1 MIRRNKKLCVMIL
14 SMMMAV
20 NSFTYVKAETNMVK
34 TNLALEDGVVA
45 TTSDD
50 ETSDFTGSKAIDG
63 IVDYENSGKQS
74 RWASNT
80 TSATEENKKWLK
92 IDLGE
97 VKNFDEIV
105 IDWERKNAT
114 NYVIEVS
121 NDDTTWRTIKEFTS
135 APSEYRQVVAL
146 DSSETARYV
155 RLSISNYSETADKR
169 DTDGSNKS
177 ITWNTVSVFELE
189 VNQYQEAE
197 NLALKGTATANASE
211 TDNFTAVK
219 ANDGNG
225 ETRWASEERL
235 ATAENP
241 HWLQIELPEAKTIQS
256 FVINWEINN
265 VTNYEVQVSN
275 DGQSWETAW
284 SRTSANSSHRV
295 EANFEEP
302 KTAKYVRVKI
312 NEFNPTGETITGEN
326 ITWNTVSIYEF
337 ELYSNKLDIPDEPIH
352 TIESVVASI
361 TAPVINK
368 GDAKMQMPEVPEGF
382 DVEFV
387 GADYEQIIGA
397 DGTIYEPLVDTTVE
411 VNFKVK
417 KGEEEKTTAALQVLV
432 PGKYEA
438 NVGNE
443 KPKVIP
449 ELAEWY
455 GTEGNFEISD
465 STKIIVD
472 SNYKDELM
480 EAANKFASDY
490 EDILGKEIAVEEG
503 TKATKNSFFLTLS
516 TEDRGLC
523 NEGNIITITDSVKIE
538 AKSAQGAFYGTR
550 SVLQVLKQTESTLPQ
565 GIVRDYP
572 KYKVRGFILDVA
584 RKSYEL
590 DSLKDLAETMA
601 WYKLNDLQVH
611 LNDNYIFL
619 EDYINSDKSNIED
632 AYNAYSAFR
641 LESDIRN
648 EKGEGI
654 TSTDVFYTKDE
665 FRDFIQSS
673 RELGIN
679 VVPEIDTPAHSLAF
693 TKVFRNLALD
703 GWNPRI
709 TNRPVLDHLD
719 LGNPE
724 SLEFVKTLFDEYME
738 GENPVFDAETTIH
751 VGTDEYEANKEQYR
765 AFTDAV
771 LGHIQDNG
779 RTVRMWGGLTWLN
792 GTTPVRS
799 EGVQLNVW
807 SRDWAEPTQMYN
819 EGYDLIN
826 TLDSNLYIVPAA
838 NYYANYLN
846 AQNLYNNWEPNVMAG
861 KEFPAGDDQMLG
873 AAYAIWNDQIDKK
886 NQKVSE
892 YDVFDRF
899 FKALPALSEKMWGEG
914 EDKTYAELN
923 ELSAITGTAP
933 NTNPYYTVESDT
945 PNYVEY
951 DFEEE
956 EILDKS
962 GNEYNSISKK
972 NVSFESGKKGQALRL
987 NGGESY
993 VETPIKRV
1001 GLPNS
1006 ISFWVK
1012 KDGNAPEGEQ
1022 ILFESPSKFDNYAIK
1037 AVDANGNVGFSRERD
1052 DFSFNYQLPDDEWV
1066 YLTITSQNERTS
1078 LYVNNELVD
1087 TLGNRPVSTLLIPFE
1102 RIGSTTNSFK
1112 GLIDGIVLGSELPQ
1126 DETIIDSSNFT
1137 VTSDNEN
1144 ALVNGVEGPAYLAFD
1159 NDLNTIWHSS
1169 YSPYKA
1175 LPATVEVDM
1184 KEVQNIDKIT
1194 YIPRQDGSENGRILN
1209 CEILVKVNA
1218 DDEYTSVGT
1227 FTWDNNMSN
1236 KLAKFDAVDARYIKI
1251 KVTDGVTNSANKF
1264 ASAAEFTIHKVA
1276 EEKPEE
1282 AQTGINMTVA
1292 EEVTVGNDFDV
1303 NVNLSDIKEN
1313 MYAMEF
1319 EVDYDETK
1327 VEFKEATSKDSD
1339 KYFVQAKASDG
1350 KVKVVVAGI
1359 GTALENAKDIVK
1371 LTFTAKSSGENVA
1384 FELINGKVADGEGF
1398 EEQTKTSTAKTN
1410 IKEAVNTVDKSV
1422 LQGLV
1427 DKVKGI
1433 DSTKYIPSTWTQFA
1447 NALEAANTVLSNE
1460 NATQEEVSE
1469 VYDTLLR
1476 SYLGLRLTPDK
1487 SLLEELIKEVES
1499 IDLAKYTTKSAKA
1512 VEKSLEKANEVLKN
1526 EEATQEEV
1534 DMALANL
1541 KEAKNSLVA
1550 SESTSNSNNS
1560 GVNGSSNSNNNGV
1573 NGSSSSGKLP
1583 KTGTV
1588 GGAGTLISGIIA
1600 LVGGLGLS
1608 RKKNRK

>member
-14 SMMMAV
+14 SMMMVA
-20 NSFTYVKAETNMVK
+20 NSFTYVKAETNVVK

-80 TSATEENKKWLK
+80 TSATIENKKWLK

-114 NYVIEVS
+114 NYIIEVS
-121 NDDTTWRTIKEFTS
+121 SDDTTWRTIEEFTS
-135 APSEYRQVVAL
+135 APSEYRQVVKL
-146 DSSETARYV
+146 DSQETARYV

-189 VNQYQEAE
+189 VNQYQEVE
-197 NLALKGTATANASE
+197 NLALKGTATANAFE
-211 TDNFTAVK
+211 GGALTADKV
-219 ANDGNG
+219 NDGNDT
-225 ETRWASEERL
+225 TRWASEVRS
-235 ATAENP
+235 ATTENP
-241 HWLQIELPEAKTIQS
+241 HWVQIELPEAKTIQS
-256 FVINWEINN
+256 FVINWERNN
-265 VTNYEVQVSN
+265 VIDYEIQISN
-275 DGQSWETAW
+275 DGQEWETAW
-284 SRTSANSSHRV
+284 ARTSKNDNCRV
-295 EANFEEP
+295 AANFDQP

-312 NEFNPTGETITGEN
+312 NNFDQTGTNASGVTN
-326 ITWNTVSIYEF
+326 TWNTVSIYEF
-337 ELYSNKLDIPDEPIH
+337 ELYSNKLDLPTY
-352 TIESVVASI
+352 TIDDVVGSI
-361 TAPVINK
+361 TAPVVNK

-382 DVEFV
+382 ELEFV

-417 KGEEEKTTAALQVLV
+417 KGDEERTTAALQVLV

-472 SNYKDELM
+472 SNYNNELM
-480 EAANKFASDY
+480 ETANKFASDY
-490 EDILGKEIAVEEG
+490 EDIMGREIAVEVG
-503 TKATKNSFFLTLS
+503 TEAVAGSFFLTLA
-516 TEDRGLC
+516 TEDGGLC
-523 NEGNIITITDSVKIE
+523 DEGNIITITDSVKIE
-538 AKSAQGAFYGTR
+538 AKANQGAFYATR
-550 SVLQVLKQTESTLPQ
+550 SILQILKQTESTLPQ

-590 DSLKDLAETMA
+590 DSLKELAETMA

-632 AYNAYSAFR
+632 AYDAYSAFR
-641 LESDIRN
+641 LESDLKN
-648 EKGEGI
+648 EAGEGI
-654 TSTDVFYTKDE
+654 TSTDVYYTKDE
-665 FRDFIQSS
+665 FREFIQSS
-673 RELGIN
+673 RQMGIN
-679 VVPEIDTPAHSLAF
+679 VVPEIDTPAHALAF
-693 TKVFRNLALD
+693 TRVFRNLALE

-709 TNRPVLDHLD
+709 SNRPVLDHLD

-724 SLEFVKTLFDEYME
+724 SLEFVKTLFNEYMQ
-738 GENPVFDAETTIH
+738 GDNPVFDTETTVH

-765 AFTDAV
+765 SFTDSV
-771 LGHIQDNG
+771 LGHIQDSG
-779 RTVRMWGGLTWLN
+779 RTVRMWGGLTWLD
-792 GTTPVRS
+792 GTTEVRS

-826 TLDSNLYIVPAA
+826 TLDSSLYIVPAA
-838 NYYANYLN
+838 GYYANYLN

-873 AAYAIWNDQIDKK
+873 AAYAIWNDSIDKRS
-886 NQKVSE
+886 QSVSE

-899 FKALPALSEKMWGEG
+899 FKALPALAEKMWGEG

-923 ELSAITGTAP
+923 ELSAVTGTAP

-962 GNEYNSISKK
+962 GNGYDSISKK
-972 NVSFESGKKGQALRL
+972 NVSLEAGKKGQALRL

-1006 ISFWVK
+1006 ISFWIK

-1037 AVDANGNVGFSRERD
+1037 AVDANGNVGFTRERD

-1066 YLTITSQNERTS
+1066 YLTITSENERTS

-1087 TLGNRPVSTLLIPFE
+1087 TLGNRPVATLLIPFE

-1126 DETIIDSSNFT
+1126 DETVIDSTNFT

-1144 ALVNGVEGPAYLAFD
+1144 SLVNGVEGPAYLAFD
-1159 NDLNTIWHSS
+1159 NDLNTIWHSN
-1169 YSPYKA
+1169 YSPYQA
-1175 LPATVEVDM
+1175 LPATIEVDM

-1194 YIPRQDGSENGRILN
+1194 YIPRQDGSPNGRVLK
-1209 CEILVKVNA
+1209 CEISVKANA
-1218 DDEYTSVGT
+1218 EDEYTSVGT
-1227 FTWDNNMSN
+1227 FTWDNNIAN
-1236 KLAKFDAVDARYIKI
+1236 KYAKFDAVDARYVKI
-1251 KVTDGVTNSANKF
+1251 SVTEGATNSSNQF
-1264 ASAAEFTIHKVA
+1264 ASAAEFTIHKVK
-1276 EEKPEE
+1276 EETPEIPEE
-1282 AQTGINMTVA
+1282 VQAGINMTIA
-1292 EEVTVGNDFDV
+1292 EEVTVGSDFDI

-1327 VEFKEATSKDSD
+1327 VDFKEATSVDAD
-1339 KYFVQAKASDG
+1339 KYFVQAKATDG
-1350 KVKVVVAGI
+1350 KVKVVVAGL
-1359 GTALENAKDIVK
+1359 GTTLENVKDIVK
-1371 LTFTAKSSGENVA
+1371 LTFTAKASGENIA
-1384 FELINGKVADGEGF
+1384 FDLINGKVADGEGA
-1398 EEQTKTSTAKTN
+1398 EEATKTS
-1410 IKEAVNTVDKSV
+1410 
-1422 LQGLV
+1422 
-1427 DKVKGI
+1427 
-1433 DSTKYIPSTWTQFA
+1433 
-1447 NALEAANTVLSNE
+1447 
-1460 NATQEEVSE
+1460 
-1469 VYDTLLR
+1469 
-1476 SYLGLRLTPDK
+1476 
-1487 SLLEELIKEVES
+1487 
-1499 IDLAKYTTKSAKA
+1499 
-1512 VEKSLEKANEVLKN
+1512 
-1526 EEATQEEV
+1526 
-1534 DMALANL
+1534 
-1541 KEAKNSLVA
+1541 
-1550 SESTSNSNNS
+1550 
-1560 GVNGSSNSNNNGV
+1560 
-1573 NGSSSSGKLP
+1573 
-1583 KTGTV
+1583 
-1588 GGAGTLISGIIA
+1588 
-1600 LVGGLGLS
+1600 
-1608 RKKNRK
+1608 

>member
-80 TSATEENKKWLK
+80 TSATTENKKWLK

-114 NYVIEVS
+114 NYIIEVS
-121 NDDTTWRTIKEFTS
+121 NDDTTWKTIKEFTS

-177 ITWNTVSVFELE
+177 VTWNTVSVFELE
-189 VNQYQEAE
+189 VNQYQEVE

-211 TDNFTAVK
+211 TDNFTANKV
-219 ANDGNG
+219 NDGNDT
-225 ETRWASEERL
+225 TRWASEVRS
-235 ATAENP
+235 ATNENP

-256 FVINWEINN
+256 FVINWERNN
-265 VTNYEVQVSN
+265 VIDYEIQVSN
-275 DGQSWETAW
+275 DGQEWETAW
-284 SRTSANSSHRV
+284 SRTSKNDNCRV
-295 EANFEEP
+295 AANFDQP

-312 NEFNPTGETITGEN
+312 NNFDQAGTNASGVTN
-326 ITWNTVSIYEF
+326 KWNTVSIYEF
-337 ELYSNKLDIPDEPIH
+337 ELYSNKLDLPAY
-352 TIESVVASI
+352 TIDDVVASI

-368 GDAKMQMPEVPEGF
+368 GDSKMQMPEVPEGF
-382 DVEFV
+382 EVEFV

-480 EAANKFASDY
+480 ETANKFASDY
-490 EDILGKEIAVEEG
+490 EDILGKNISVEEG
-503 TKATKNSFFLTLS
+503 TKATANSFFLTLA
-516 TEDRGLC
+516 TEDGGLC

-550 SVLQVLKQTESTLPQ
+550 SVLQVLKQTKSTLPQ

-590 DSLKDLAETMA
+590 DSLKELAETMA

-641 LESDIRN
+641 LESDLRN

-679 VVPEIDTPAHSLAF
+679 VVPEIDTPAHALAF

-724 SLEFVKTLFDEYME
+724 SLEFVKNLFNEYME
-738 GENPVFDAETTIH
+738 GENPVFDTETTVH

-771 LGHIQDNG
+771 LGHIQDND

-819 EGYDLIN
+819 AGYDLIN
-826 TLDSNLYIVPAA
+826 TLDSSLYIVPAA

-873 AAYAIWNDQIDKK
+873 AAYAIWNDQIDKR

-972 NVSFESGKKGQALRL
+972 NVSLEAGKKGQALRL

-1037 AVDANGNVGFSRERD
+1037 AVDANGNVGFTRERD
-1052 DFSFNYQLPDDEWV
+1052 NFSFNYQLPDDEWV

-1087 TLGNRPVSTLLIPFE
+1087 TLGNRPVATLLIPFE

-1126 DETIIDSSNFT
+1126 DETIIDSTNFV

-1144 ALVNGVEGPAYLAFD
+1144 PLAGNGTEGPAYLAFD
-1159 NDLNTIWHSS
+1159 NDLNTIWHSN

-1194 YIPRQDGSENGRILN
+1194 YIPRQDGSANGRVLK
-1209 CEILVKVNA
+1209 CEISVKVNA

-1251 KVTDGVTNSANKF
+1251 KVTDGATNSTNKF

-1276 EEKPEE
+1276 EEIPEE
-1282 AQTGINMTVA
+1282 VQTGINMTVA

-1327 VEFKEATSKDSD
+1327 VEFKEAISVDAD
-1339 KYFVQAKASDG
+1339 KYFVQAKDADG
-1350 KVKVVVAGI
+1350 KVKVVVAGL
-1359 GTALENAKDIVK
+1359 GAALENVKDIVK
-1371 LTFTAKSSGENVA
+1371 LTFTAKASGENVA
-1384 FELINGKVADGEGF
+1384 FDLINGKVADGEGV
-1398 EEQTKTSTAKTN
+1398 EEETKTSTVTTT
-1410 IKEAVNTVDKSV
+1410 IKEAVNKSE
-1422 LQGLV
+1422 LTSA
-1427 DKVKGI
+1427 I
-1433 DSTKYIPSTWTQFA
+1433 
-1447 NALEAANTVLSNE
+1447 E
-1460 NATQEEVSE
+1460 NAKNIIANEADKYTEETIKALKEAVKLAEEV
-1469 VYDTLLR
+1469 V
-1476 SYLGLRLTPDK
+1476 
-1487 SLLEELIKEVES
+1487 
-1499 IDLAKYTTKSAKA
+1499 A
-1512 VEKSLEKANEVLKN
+1512 N

-1534 DMALANL
+1534 NTALANL
-1541 KEAKNSLVA
+1541 EKAKNSLVA
-1550 SESTSNSNNS
+1550 NSTSGS
-1560 GVNGSSNSNNNGV
+1560 GSSNSNNNQAS
-1573 NGSSSSGKLP
+1573 GSNNNNSGTSSNGKLP
-1583 KTGTV
+1583 QTGTAGV
-1588 GGAGTLISGIIA
+1588 AGTLMSGVIA
-1600 LVGGLGLS
+1600 LLGGLGLS

>member
-1 MIRRNKKLCVMIL
+1 M
-14 SMMMAV
+14 
-20 NSFTYVKAETNMVK
+20 
-34 TNLALEDGVVA
+34 
-45 TTSDD
+45 
-50 ETSDFTGSKAIDG
+50 
-63 IVDYENSGKQS
+63 
-74 RWASNT
+74 
-80 TSATEENKKWLK
+80 
-92 IDLGE
+92 
-97 VKNFDEIV
+97 
-105 IDWERKNAT
+105 
-114 NYVIEVS
+114 
-121 NDDTTWRTIKEFTS
+121 
-135 APSEYRQVVAL
+135 
-146 DSSETARYV
+146 
-155 RLSISNYSETADKR
+155 
-169 DTDGSNKS
+169 
-177 ITWNTVSVFELE
+177 
-189 VNQYQEAE
+189 
-197 NLALKGTATANASE
+197 
-211 TDNFTAVK
+211 
-219 ANDGNG
+219 
-225 ETRWASEERL
+225 
-235 ATAENP
+235 
-241 HWLQIELPEAKTIQS
+241 
-256 FVINWEINN
+256 
-265 VTNYEVQVSN
+265 
-275 DGQSWETAW
+275 
-284 SRTSANSSHRV
+284 
-295 EANFEEP
+295 
-302 KTAKYVRVKI
+302 
-312 NEFNPTGETITGEN
+312 
-326 ITWNTVSIYEF
+326 
-337 ELYSNKLDIPDEPIH
+337 
-352 TIESVVASI
+352 
-361 TAPVINK
+361 
-368 GDAKMQMPEVPEGF
+368 
-382 DVEFV
+382 
-387 GADYEQIIGA
+387 
-397 DGTIYEPLVDTTVE
+397 
-411 VNFKVK
+411 
-417 KGEEEKTTAALQVLV
+417 
-432 PGKYEA
+432 
-438 NVGNE
+438 
-443 KPKVIP
+443 
-449 ELAEWY
+449 
-455 GTEGNFEISD
+455 
-465 STKIIVD
+465 
-472 SNYKDELM
+472 
-480 EAANKFASDY
+480 
-490 EDILGKEIAVEEG
+490 
-503 TKATKNSFFLTLS
+503 
-516 TEDRGLC
+516 
-523 NEGNIITITDSVKIE
+523 
-538 AKSAQGAFYGTR
+538 
-550 SVLQVLKQTESTLPQ
+550 
-565 GIVRDYP
+565 
-572 KYKVRGFILDVA
+572 
-584 RKSYEL
+584 
-590 DSLKDLAETMA
+590 
-601 WYKLNDLQVH
+601 
-611 LNDNYIFL
+611 
-619 EDYINSDKSNIED
+619 
-632 AYNAYSAFR
+632 
-641 LESDIRN
+641 
-648 EKGEGI
+648 
-654 TSTDVFYTKDE
+654 
-665 FRDFIQSS
+665 
-673 RELGIN
+673 
-679 VVPEIDTPAHSLAF
+679 
-693 TKVFRNLALD
+693 
-703 GWNPRI
+703 
-709 TNRPVLDHLD
+709 
-719 LGNPE
+719 
-724 SLEFVKTLFDEYME
+724 
-738 GENPVFDAETTIH
+738 
-751 VGTDEYEANKEQYR
+751 GTDEYEANKEQYR
-765 AFTDAV
+765 AFTDTV
-771 LGHIQDNG
+771 LGHIQDND

-792 GTTPVRS
+792 GTTPVRA

-819 EGYDLIN
+819 AGYDLIN
-826 TLDSNLYIVPAA
+826 TLDSSLYIVPAA

-846 AQNLYNNWEPNVMAG
+846 AQNLYNNWEPNIMAG

-873 AAYAIWNDQIDKK
+873 AAYAIWNDQIDKR

-972 NVSFESGKKGQALRL
+972 NVSLESGKKGKALRL

-1037 AVDANGNVGFSRERD
+1037 AVDANGNVGFTRERD
-1052 DFSFNYQLPDDEWV
+1052 NFSFNYQLPDDEWV

-1126 DETIIDSSNFT
+1126 DETVIDSSNFT

-1159 NDLNTIWHSS
+1159 NDLNTIWHSN
-1169 YSPYKA
+1169 YSPYKE

-1209 CEILVKVNA
+1209 CEISVKVNA

-1282 AQTGINMTVA
+1282 AQTGINMTIA
-1292 EEVTVGNDFDV
+1292 EEVTVGNDVDV

-1350 KVKVVVAGI
+1350 KVKVVVAGL

-1371 LTFTAKSSGENVA
+1371 LTFTATASGENVA
-1384 FELINGKVADGEGF
+1384 FELINGKVADGEGI

-1512 VEKSLEKANEVLKN
+1512 VEKSLE
-1526 EEATQEEV
+1526 ATQEEV

>member
-1 MIRRNKKLCVMIL
+1 
-14 SMMMAV
+14 
-20 NSFTYVKAETNMVK
+20 
-34 TNLALEDGVVA
+34 
-45 TTSDD
+45 
-50 ETSDFTGSKAIDG
+50 
-63 IVDYENSGKQS
+63 
-74 RWASNT
+74 
-80 TSATEENKKWLK
+80 
-92 IDLGE
+92 
-97 VKNFDEIV
+97 
-105 IDWERKNAT
+105 
-114 NYVIEVS
+114 
-121 NDDTTWRTIKEFTS
+121 
-135 APSEYRQVVAL
+135 
-146 DSSETARYV
+146 
-155 RLSISNYSETADKR
+155 
-169 DTDGSNKS
+169 
-177 ITWNTVSVFELE
+177 
-189 VNQYQEAE
+189 
-197 NLALKGTATANASE
+197 
-211 TDNFTAVK
+211 
-219 ANDGNG
+219 
-225 ETRWASEERL
+225 
-235 ATAENP
+235 
-241 HWLQIELPEAKTIQS
+241 
-256 FVINWEINN
+256 
-265 VTNYEVQVSN
+265 
-275 DGQSWETAW
+275 
-284 SRTSANSSHRV
+284 
-295 EANFEEP
+295 
-302 KTAKYVRVKI
+302 
-312 NEFNPTGETITGEN
+312 
-326 ITWNTVSIYEF
+326 
-337 ELYSNKLDIPDEPIH
+337 
-352 TIESVVASI
+352 
-361 TAPVINK
+361 
-368 GDAKMQMPEVPEGF
+368 
-382 DVEFV
+382 
-387 GADYEQIIGA
+387 
-397 DGTIYEPLVDTTVE
+397 
-411 VNFKVK
+411 
-417 KGEEEKTTAALQVLV
+417 
-432 PGKYEA
+432 
-438 NVGNE
+438 
-443 KPKVIP
+443 
-449 ELAEWY
+449 
-455 GTEGNFEISD
+455 
-465 STKIIVD
+465 
-472 SNYKDELM
+472 
-480 EAANKFASDY
+480 
-490 EDILGKEIAVEEG
+490 
-503 TKATKNSFFLTLS
+503 
-516 TEDRGLC
+516 
-523 NEGNIITITDSVKIE
+523 
-538 AKSAQGAFYGTR
+538 
-550 SVLQVLKQTESTLPQ
+550 
-565 GIVRDYP
+565 
-572 KYKVRGFILDVA
+572 
-584 RKSYEL
+584 
-590 DSLKDLAETMA
+590 
-601 WYKLNDLQVH
+601 
-611 LNDNYIFL
+611 
-619 EDYINSDKSNIED
+619 
-632 AYNAYSAFR
+632 
-641 LESDIRN
+641 
-648 EKGEGI
+648 
-654 TSTDVFYTKDE
+654 
-665 FRDFIQSS
+665 
-673 RELGIN
+673 
-679 VVPEIDTPAHSLAF
+679 
-693 TKVFRNLALD
+693 
-703 GWNPRI
+703 
-709 TNRPVLDHLD
+709 
-719 LGNPE
+719 
-724 SLEFVKTLFDEYME
+724 
-738 GENPVFDAETTIH
+738 
-751 VGTDEYEANKEQYR
+751 
-765 AFTDAV
+765 
-771 LGHIQDNG
+771 
-779 RTVRMWGGLTWLN
+779 MWGGLTWLN
-792 GTTPVRS
+792 GTTPVRA

-819 EGYDLIN
+819 AGYDLIN
-826 TLDSNLYIVPAA
+826 TLDSSLYIVPAA

-846 AQNLYNNWEPNVMAG
+846 AQNLYNNWEPNIMAG

-873 AAYAIWNDQIDKK
+873 AAYAIWNDQIDKR

-972 NVSFESGKKGQALRL
+972 NVSLESGKKGKALRL

-1037 AVDANGNVGFSRERD
+1037 AVDANGNVGFTRERD
-1052 DFSFNYQLPDDEWV
+1052 NFSFNYQLPDDEWV

-1126 DETIIDSSNFT
+1126 DETVIDSSNFT

-1159 NDLNTIWHSS
+1159 NDLNTIWHSN
-1169 YSPYKA
+1169 YSPYKE

-1209 CEILVKVNA
+1209 CEISVKVNA

-1282 AQTGINMTVA
+1282 AQTGINMTIA

-1350 KVKVVVAGI
+1350 KVKVVVAGL

-1371 LTFTAKSSGENVA
+1371 LTFTATASGENVA
-1384 FELINGKVADGEGF
+1384 FELINGKVADGEGI

>member
-1 MIRRNKKLCVMIL
+1 M
-14 SMMMAV
+14 
-20 NSFTYVKAETNMVK
+20 ET
-34 TNLALEDGVVA
+34 
-45 TTSDD
+45 
-50 ETSDFTGSKAIDG
+50 
-63 IVDYENSGKQS
+63 
-74 RWASNT
+74 
-80 TSATEENKKWLK
+80 
-92 IDLGE
+92 
-97 VKNFDEIV
+97 
-105 IDWERKNAT
+105 
-114 NYVIEVS
+114 
-121 NDDTTWRTIKEFTS
+121 
-135 APSEYRQVVAL
+135 
-146 DSSETARYV
+146 
-155 RLSISNYSETADKR
+155 
-169 DTDGSNKS
+169 
-177 ITWNTVSVFELE
+177 
-189 VNQYQEAE
+189 
-197 NLALKGTATANASE
+197 
-211 TDNFTAVK
+211 
-219 ANDGNG
+219 
-225 ETRWASEERL
+225 
-235 ATAENP
+235 
-241 HWLQIELPEAKTIQS
+241 
-256 FVINWEINN
+256 
-265 VTNYEVQVSN
+265 
-275 DGQSWETAW
+275 
-284 SRTSANSSHRV
+284 
-295 EANFEEP
+295 
-302 KTAKYVRVKI
+302 
-312 NEFNPTGETITGEN
+312 
-326 ITWNTVSIYEF
+326 
-337 ELYSNKLDIPDEPIH
+337 
-352 TIESVVASI
+352 
-361 TAPVINK
+361 
-368 GDAKMQMPEVPEGF
+368 
-382 DVEFV
+382 
-387 GADYEQIIGA
+387 
-397 DGTIYEPLVDTTVE
+397 
-411 VNFKVK
+411 
-417 KGEEEKTTAALQVLV
+417 
-432 PGKYEA
+432 
-438 NVGNE
+438 
-443 KPKVIP
+443 
-449 ELAEWY
+449 
-455 GTEGNFEISD
+455 
-465 STKIIVD
+465 
-472 SNYKDELM
+472 
-480 EAANKFASDY
+480 ANKFASDY

-516 TEDRGLC
+516 TEDNGLC

-632 AYNAYSAFR
+632 AYNAYAAFR

-654 TSTDVFYTKDE
+654 TSKDVFYTKDE

-679 VVPEIDTPAHSLAF
+679 VVPEIDTPAHALAL

-724 SLEFVKTLFDEYME
+724 SLEFVKTLFNEYME
-738 GENPVFDAETTIH
+738 GENPVFDTETTIH

-765 AFTDAV
+765 AFTDTV
-771 LGHIQDNG
+771 LGHIQDND

-792 GTTPVRS
+792 GTTPVRA

-819 EGYDLIN
+819 AGYDLIN
-826 TLDSNLYIVPAA
+826 TLDSSLYIVPAA

-846 AQNLYNNWEPNVMAG
+846 AQNLYNNWEPNIMAG

-873 AAYAIWNDQIDKK
+873 AAYAIWNDQIDKR

-972 NVSFESGKKGQALRL
+972 NVSLESGKKGKALRL

-1037 AVDANGNVGFSRERD
+1037 AVDANGNVGFTRERD
-1052 DFSFNYQLPDDEWV
+1052 NFSFNYQLPDDEWV

-1126 DETIIDSSNFT
+1126 DETVIDSSNFT

-1159 NDLNTIWHSS
+1159 NDLNTIWHSN
-1169 YSPYKA
+1169 YSPYKE

-1209 CEILVKVNA
+1209 CEISVKVNA

-1282 AQTGINMTVA
+1282 AQTGINMTIA

-1350 KVKVVVAGI
+1350 KVKVVVAGL

-1371 LTFTAKSSGENVA
+1371 LTFTATASGENVA
-1384 FELINGKVADGEGF
+1384 FELINGKVADGEGI